1 MDEYKNIEKLGFT
14 FAAAIDSQLRALTAV
29 MEPLNDLELDYVK
42 TKLKSEQDPLLATVW
57 AQMACMRE
65 LPAPEEAESK

>member
-1 MDEYKNIEKLGFT
+1 
-14 FAAAIDSQLRALTAV
+14 

-57 AQMACMRE
+57 AQMAGMRE
-65 LPAPEEAESK
+65 LPAQEEAESK